1 MNSFV
6 TVEVTTPSDREIR
19 MMRHFQAPRE
29 LVFDAWTVPALL
41 KRWLHG
47 PAGWKLAVCQI
58 DLRVGGALRYI
69 WVHDDGR
76 SMGMSGVYREIVR
89 PGRIVA
95 TQLFDEDWTGGEAID
110 TVVLTEQ
117 AGRTLLTQTV
127 LCASREARD
136 GALATGMA
144 DGVEASFSQLD
155 RLLEEQN
162 KPTAQRIA
170 NSE

>member
-19 MMRHFQAPRE
+19 MMRHFQAPRD

-47 PAGWKLAVCQI
+47 PEGWKLAVCQI
-58 DLRVGGALRYI
+58 DLTVGGALRYI

-89 PGRIVA
+89 PERIVA
-95 TQLFDEDWTGGEAID
+95 TELFDEDWTGGEAID

-127 LCASREARD
+127 LYVSREARD

-155 RLLEEQN
+155 RLLE
-162 KPTAQRIA
+162 
-170 NSE
+170 SERQPSKGAVAGA